1 MWSSALSAVRVH
13 RASLAGSALVVVLA
27 AALLTATGAWVEAGA
42 RLSASPAAQA
52 DPSAALLLAV
62 ASSFAGT
69 AVLIALLVVAS
80 TFAGALRPRSR
91 EFALLRAV
99 GATTAQVRS
108 SITAEVLL
116 VFAVAAPLGTV
127 PGLLLAPR
135 LTGVLRAGGVVPD
148 GFTMTLSPWPV
159 LATLALL
166 VPTALLAARVAARES
181 ARLSPAT
188 ALQRSAVERSGL
200 SRGRRLT
207 ALVLAGAGIVV
218 AGVPFV
224 LPGVMGSAA
233 ATTSAFLLVTAAA
246 LAGPLLVGWAARRG
260 LALGRRGAV
269 GTLALA
275 NARGFS
281 RRLTGAIVP
290 LALLLALGTVQSGVN
305 VGVVEAAER
314 QVREG
319 VTADLVAVPDAPD
332 SPDAPPAARTA
343 ADVAA
348 LPGVAAAGAT
358 TLVPAQVMVDEP
370 DEDLPFLDA
379 LGWEPTTL
387 RTVPAEDGLLDPDV
401 RAGDLAGLADDG
413 TIALSREAAVGGA
426 RLGEQV
432 LVRIGGQERQLTVV
446 ALYDRGLGL
455 GDYLVG
461 ERVAADAAAAGVE
474 PAGAAVLVRLTAPD
488 AAPAVRAELGAAGL
502 EVTDAPGYAA
512 RVRDAAA
519 GEQGLSTWLLLAL
532 LAFVAVAAANTLVLL
547 VRSRAP
553 ELALLRRTGATR
565 RQLLAMVTVESG
577 LTTLTALAVGVAC
590 VLPALVGVGQG
601 LLGSPLPV
609 LDVGVL
615 AGLAAAVVV
624 IGVVVPVAAAVR
636 GVRGA
641 TPALR
646 A

>member
-13 RASLAGSALVVVLA
+13 RAGLAGSALVVVLA
-27 AALLTATGAWVEAGA
+27 AALLTATGAWVEAGL
-42 RLSASPAAQA
+42 RLSASPGAQA
-52 DPSAALLLAV
+52 DPSAAMLLAV

-91 EFALLRAV
+91 EFALLRAI

-135 LTGVLRAGGVVPD
+135 LTGVLRAGGVVPE
-148 GFTMTLSPWPV
+148 GFAMTLSPWPV

-207 ALVLAGAGIVV
+207 ALVLAAVGLAA

-224 LPGVMGSAA
+224 LPGLMGSAA
-233 ATTSAFLLVTAAA
+233 ATTSAFLLITSAA

-269 GTLALA
+269 TTLALA

-305 VGVVEAAER
+305 AGVVEAAER

-319 VTADLVAVPDAPD
+319 VTADLVVPDRPD
-332 SPDAPPAARTA
+332 VADAAAR
-343 ADVAA
+343 VSA
-348 LPGVAAAGAT
+348 LPGVADAAAT

-387 RTVPAEDGLLDPDV
+387 RTVPAQAGLLDPDV

-413 TIALSREAAVGGA
+413 TIALSREAAVGGP
-426 RLGEQV
+426 GVGGQV

-461 ERVAADAAAAGVE
+461 ERVAADAAATGTETAG
-474 PAGAAVLVRLTAPD
+474 GAVLVRLTAPG

-502 EVTDAPGYAA
+502 AVTDAAGYAA
-512 RVRDAAA
+512 QVRNAAA

-565 RQLLAMVTVESG
+565 RQLLGMVTVESG

-615 AGLAAAVVV
+615 AGLAVAVVA

-641 TPALR
+641 TPAAR

>member
-1 MWSSALSAVRVH
+1 MSGMWSSALSAVRVH
-13 RASLAGSALVVVLA
+13 RASLAGSALVVLLA
-27 AALLTATGAWVEAGA
+27 SALLTATGAWVEAGA
-42 RLSASPAAQA
+42 RLSAASAARS
-52 DPSAALLLAV
+52 DPSAAMLLAV

-108 SITAEVLL
+108 SISAEVLL

-159 LATLALL
+159 LATLLLL
-166 VPTALLAARVAARES
+166 VPTALIAARVAARES

-207 ALVLAGAGIVV
+207 ALALAGVGLAA

-224 LPGVMGSAA
+224 LPGLMGSAA
-233 ATTSAFLLVTAAA
+233 ATTSAFLLITAAA

-269 GTLALA
+269 TTLALA

-305 VGVVEAAER
+305 VGVVEAAEG

-319 VTADLVAVPDAPD
+319 VTADLVVPDRPD
-332 SPDAPPAARTA
+332 GSDATARVAAR
-343 ADVAA
+343 VAA
-348 LPGVAAAGAT
+348 LPGVAAAAPT

-387 RTVPAEDGLLDPDV
+387 RTVPAGDGLLDPDV

-413 TIALSREAAVGGA
+413 TITLSREAAVGGA
-426 RLGEQV
+426 RVGEQV

-474 PAGAAVLVRLTAPD
+474 PAGGAVLVRLTAPD
-488 AAPAVRAELGAAGL
+488 AAPAVRAALGAAGL
-502 EVTDAPGYAA
+502 EVTDASGYAA
-512 RVRDAAA
+512 QVRDAAA

-641 TPALR
+641 APAVL

>member
-1 MWSSALSAVRVH
+1 MWSAAVSAVRVH

-42 RLSASPAAQA
+42 RLSGSAGAAS
-52 DPSAALLLAV
+52 DPSASMLLAV

-108 SITAEVLL
+108 SITAEVLV
-116 VFAVAAPLGTV
+116 VFLVAAPLGTV

-135 LTGVLRAGGVVPD
+135 LTGVLQAGGVVPE
-148 GFTMTLSPWPV
+148 GFAMSLSPWPV
-159 LATLALL
+159 LATLVLL
-166 VPTALLAARVAARES
+166 VPTALVAARVAARES

-188 ALQRSAVERSGL
+188 ALQRAAVERSGL
-200 SRGRRLT
+200 SRGRRVT
-207 ALVLAGAGIVV
+207 AVALAGAGLAV

-224 LPGVMGSAA
+224 LPGVLGSAA

-260 LALGRRGAV
+260 LTLGRRGAV
-269 GTLALA
+269 TTLALA

-305 VGVVEAAER
+305 AGVTEAAGR
-314 QVREG
+314 QVRAG
-319 VTADLVAVPDAPD
+319 VTADLVVTGAAGPDD
-332 SPDAPPAARTA
+332 VAR
-343 ADVAA
+343 VAA

-358 TLVPAQVMVDEP
+358 GLVPAQVVTDEP
-370 DEDLPFLDA
+370 DEDLPFLDG
-379 LGWEPTTL
+379 LSWEAAAL
-387 RTVPAEDGLLDPDV
+387 RTVPADSGLLDPGV
-401 RAGDLAGLADDG
+401 RSGDLAALQEED
-413 TIALSREAAVGGA
+413 TIALSREAALGAA
-426 RLGEQV
+426 RLGQPV
-432 LVRIGGQERQLTVV
+432 RVRIGGAERELTVV
-446 ALYDRGLGL
+446 ALYERGLGL

-461 ERVAADAAAAGVE
+461 ERVAAEAAAAGVAPE
-474 PAGAAVLVRLTAPD
+474 GSTVLVRLDAPD
-488 AAPAVRAELGAAGL
+488 AAPAVRDALASDGL
-502 EVTDAPGYAA
+502 HVTDAAGYAA
-512 RVRDAAA
+512 AVRSAAA

-532 LAFVAVAAANTLVLL
+532 LAFVGVAAANTLVLL
-547 VRSRAP
+547 VRSRGP

-565 RQLLAMVTVESG
+565 RQLLAMVAVESG
-577 LTTLTALAVGVAC
+577 LTTLTALAVGAAC

-609 LDVGVL
+609 LDAGVL
-615 AGLAAAVVV
+615 AGLAAAVVA
-624 IGVVVPVAAAVR
+624 IGVLVPVAAALR
-636 GVRGA
+636 GVRAAG
-641 TPALR
+641 R
-646 A
+646 

>member
-13 RASLAGSALVVVLA
+13 RASLAGSALVVLLA
-27 AALLTATGAWVEAGA
+27 SALLTATGAWVEAGA
-42 RLSASPAAQA
+42 RLSAASAARS
-52 DPSAALLLAV
+52 DPSAAMLLAV

-108 SITAEVLL
+108 SISAEVLL

-159 LATLALL
+159 LATLLLL
-166 VPTALLAARVAARES
+166 VPTALIAARVAARES

-207 ALVLAGAGIVV
+207 ALALAGVGLAA

-224 LPGVMGSAA
+224 LPGLMGSAA
-233 ATTSAFLLVTAAA
+233 ATTSAFLLITAAA

-269 GTLALA
+269 TTLALA

-305 VGVVEAAER
+305 VGVVEAAEG

-319 VTADLVAVPDAPD
+319 VTADLVVPDRPD
-332 SPDAPPAARTA
+332 GSDATARVAAR
-343 ADVAA
+343 VAA
-348 LPGVAAAGAT
+348 LPGVAAAAPT

-387 RTVPAEDGLLDPDV
+387 RTVPAGDGLLDPDV

-413 TIALSREAAVGGA
+413 TITLSREAAVGGA
-426 RLGEQV
+426 RVGEQV

-474 PAGAAVLVRLTAPD
+474 PAGGAVLVRLTAPD
-488 AAPAVRAELGAAGL
+488 AAPAVRAALGAAGL
-502 EVTDAPGYAA
+502 EVTDASGYAA
-512 RVRDAAA
+512 QVRDAAA

-641 TPALR
+641 APAVL